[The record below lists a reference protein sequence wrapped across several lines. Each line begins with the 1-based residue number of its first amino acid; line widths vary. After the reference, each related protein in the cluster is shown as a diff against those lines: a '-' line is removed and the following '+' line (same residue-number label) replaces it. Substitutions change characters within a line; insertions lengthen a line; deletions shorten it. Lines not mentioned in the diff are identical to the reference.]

1 MIRRAAIDDVDDLVE
16 LIHDLADYER
26 SPASVEIDRDLLAA
40 ALFGESPAVFAHVAE
55 DQGRIVGMAIWFL
68 NFSTWTGHH
77 GIYLED
83 LYVRAEARGLGIGR
97 ALLAA
102 LATVAHRSDYTRID
116 WSVLDWNEPAL
127 RFYRSLGAEPMDEW
141 SGYRLSGPE
150 LAALAG
156 GEPAT

>member
-102 LATVAHRSDYTRID
+102 LATVAHRSDYARID
-116 WSVLDWNEPAL
+116 WSVLDWNAAAIG
-127 RFYRSLGAEPMDEW
+127 FYRRFGARAVEGW
-141 SGYRLSGPE
+141 TVYRKTLP
-150 LAALAG
+150 
-156 GEPAT
+156 

>member
-26 SPASVEIDRDLLAA
+26 SPASVEIDRDLLAS

-156 GEPAT
+156 DEPGP